1 MVRLKFACPV
11 LEINLIS
18 AQDLAPISRNMKTY
32 SVAWIN
38 TDPMRKLTTRVDQTN
53 RANPIWNEKFV
64 FRVND
69 KILDLDASA
78 IVIEIYAV
86 AWAKDALVGT
96 VNVLLSDLFAPWSG
110 FGDGDDGGGG
120 NNNMRLVTLQIR
132 RPSGRLQGFLRL
144 GVALLD
150 GGQRSM
156 PLSIEVFDGSRKG
169 EKDNSKRDQEASKM
183 MMMHRRTNSDLT
195 DLTTSSNDYGVKT
208 GVVTGGG
215 CGGGARFS
223 GGGGGGGGGVVVA
236 GVDSMVNGSLC
247 NSDIGPSASVVAAA
261 IAQGLYNRQKTAVKA
276 VGAKEDA
283 SSILEGKTE
292 GIEHRVERWRAEKNG
307 AVEAVGSS
315 DESGGGRRSRRRRR
329 KEKQRR
335 RRNNG
340 GGGGGESK
348 KGLFSCFGNVFGCEI
363 SITCGGESGGDGD
376 SMKKRYNK
384 NKVANLSAVDETF
397 SHSAT

>member
-18 AQDLAPISRNMKTY
+18 AQDLAPISKNMKTY

-38 TDPMRKLTTRVDQTN
+38 TDPMRKLTTRVDQAN
-53 RANPIWNEKFV
+53 RSNPIWNEKFV
-64 FRVND
+64 FRVDD
-69 KILDLDASA
+69 KILDVDASS
-78 IVIEIYAV
+78 IVIEIYAA

-156 PLSIEVFDGSRKG
+156 PLSVEVFDGSRR
-169 EKDNSKRDQEASKM
+169 DSKRGDAK
-183 MMMHRRTNSDLT
+183 MMHRRTNSDQT
-195 DLTTSSNDYGVKT
+195 DLTTSTNDYGVKT

-215 CGGGARFS
+215 GS
-223 GGGGGGGGGVVVA
+223 GGGGGG

-247 NSDIGPSASVVAAA
+247 SSDIGPSASVVAAA
-261 IAQGLYNRQKTAVKA
+261 IAQGLYNRQKTTVKA
-276 VGAKEDA
+276 VAGKEDA

-292 GIEHRVERWRAEKNG
+292 GIEHRVERWRAEKSAG
-307 AVEAVGSS
+307 RAVEAAGSS
-315 DESGGGRRSRRRRR
+315 DDSSGKGGGGRRQRRRRRRR

-335 RRNNG
+335 RNG
-340 GGGGGESK
+340 EGK

-363 SITCGGESGGDGD
+363 SITCGGEGD
-376 SMKKRYNK
+376 STKKKYNN
-384 NKVANLSAVDETF
+384 NKVVNLSAVDETF

>member
-18 AQDLAPISRNMKTY
+18 AQDLAPISKNMKTY

-38 TDPMRKLTTRVDQTN
+38 TDPMRKLTTRVDQAN
-53 RANPIWNEKFV
+53 RSNPIWNEKFV
-64 FRVND
+64 FRVDD
-69 KILDLDASA
+69 KILDVDASS
-78 IVIEIYAV
+78 IVIEIYAA

-132 RPSGRLQGFLRL
+132 RPSGRLQGF
-144 GVALLD
+144 
-150 GGQRSM
+150 RSM
-156 PLSIEVFDGSRKG
+156 PLSVEVFDGSRR
-169 EKDNSKRDQEASKM
+169 DSKRGDAK
-183 MMMHRRTNSDLT
+183 MMHRRTNSDQT
-195 DLTTSSNDYGVKT
+195 DLTTSTNDYGVKT

-215 CGGGARFS
+215 GS
-223 GGGGGGGGGVVVA
+223 GGGGGGGGG

-247 NSDIGPSASVVAAA
+247 SSDIGPSASVVAAA
-261 IAQGLYNRQKTAVKA
+261 IAQGLYNRQKTTVKA
-276 VGAKEDA
+276 DA
-283 SSILEGKTE
+283 SSILEGRRK
-292 GIEHRVERWRAEKNG
+292 GLSIELRGGERRKA
-307 AVEAVGSS
+307 
-315 DESGGGRRSRRRRR
+315 RRERRRRRRQRRRRRR

-335 RRNNG
+335 RNG
-340 GGGGGESK
+340 EGGK

-363 SITCGGESGGDGD
+363 SITCGGGSGGGEGD
-376 SMKKRYNK
+376 STKKKYNN
-384 NKVANLSAVDETF
+384 NKVVNLSAVDETF

>member
-1 MVRLKFACPV
+1 MGRLKFSCPV

-69 KILDLDASA
+69 KILDVDASA
-78 IVIEIYAV
+78 IVIEIYAA

-156 PLSIEVFDGSRKG
+156 PLSVEVFDGSRREG
-169 EKDNSKRDQEASKM
+169 RTNSKRDSEASR
-183 MMMHRRTNSDLT
+183 MMHRRTNSDQT
-195 DLTTSSNDYGVKT
+195 DLTTSTNDYGVKT
-208 GVVTGGG
+208 GVVS
-215 CGGGARFS
+215 GGGARFS
-223 GGGGGGGGGVVVA
+223 GGGGGGGVVVGA
-236 GVDSMVNGSLC
+236 DSMVNGSLC

-276 VGAKEDA
+276 VAAKEDA

-292 GIEHRVERWRAEKNG
+292 GIEHRVERWRAEKKG
-307 AVEAVGSS
+307 AVAVETAGSS
-315 DESGGGRRSRRRRR
+315 DESSGKGGAGRRRRRRRR

-335 RRNNG
+335 RN
-340 GGGGGESK
+340 GGGESK
-348 KGLFSCFGNVFGCEI
+348 NGLFSCFGNVFGCEI
-363 SITCGGESGGDGD
+363 SITCGGGSGGEGD
-376 SMKKRYNK
+376 STKKRYNN
-384 NKVANLSAVDETF
+384 NKVVNLSAVDETF

>member
-18 AQDLAPISRNMKTY
+18 AQDLAPVSRNMKTY

-38 TDPMRKLTTRVDQTN
+38 TDPMRKLTTRVDQSN

-69 KILDLDASA
+69 KILDADASA
-78 IVIEIYAV
+78 IVIEIYAA

-156 PLSIEVFDGSRKG
+156 PLSIEVFDGSRRG
-169 EKDNSKRDQEASKM
+169 DTNGTKRDQEASR
-183 MMMHRRTNSDLT
+183 MMHRRTNSDQT
-195 DLTTSSNDYGVKT
+195 DLTTSTNDYGVKT
-208 GVVTGGG
+208 GVVTN
-215 CGGGARFS
+215 
-223 GGGGGGGGGVVVA
+223 GGGGGGLVIGA
-236 GVDSMVNGSLC
+236 DSMVNGSLC
-247 NSDIGPSASVVAAA
+247 SSDIGPSASVVAAA
-261 IAQGLYNRQKTAVKA
+261 IAQGLYNRQKTAVA
-276 VGAKEDA
+276 TTNSNNKEDA

-292 GIEHRVERWRAEKNG
+292 GVEHRVERWRAEKKG
-307 AVEAVGSS
+307 AVEAAGSS
-315 DESGGGRRSRRRRR
+315 DESSGKGGAGRRRRRRRR
-329 KEKQRR
+329 KEKQQRGR
-335 RRNNG
+335 NG
-340 GGGGGESK
+340 GGGGGGGEGK

-363 SITCGGESGGDGD
+363 SITCGGGSGGEGD
-376 SMKKRYNK
+376 STKKRYNK
-384 NKVANLSAVDETF
+384 NKVVNLSAVDETF

>member
-1 MVRLKFACPV
+1 MVRQKFACPV
-11 LEINLIS
+11 LEINVIS
-18 AQDLAPISRNMKTY
+18 AQDLSMVSKNMKTY

-38 TDPMRKLTTRVDQTN
+38 TDPMRKLTTRVDQAN
-53 RANPIWNEKFV
+53 RSNPIWNEKFV

-69 KILDLDASA
+69 KTLQADVSA
-78 IVIEIYAV
+78 IVIEIYAA
-86 AWAKDALVGT
+86 AWSKDALVGT

-156 PLSIEVFDGSRKG
+156 PLSRDVTDA
-169 EKDNSKRDQEASKM
+169 KRDQQDGVKII
-183 MMMHRRTNSDLT
+183 HRRTSSDQT
-195 DLTTSSNDYGVKT
+195 DLTTSTNDYGVKT
-208 GVVTGGG
+208 GVVTGGARVS
-215 CGGGARFS
+215 GGNN
-223 GGGGGGGGGVVVA
+223 GGGGGGGSVVV
-236 GVDSMVNGSLC
+236 GVDSMVNGSYC

-276 VGAKEDA
+276 VAVKEDA

-292 GIEHRVERWRAEKNG
+292 GMELRVERWRAEKKVAGGAVG
-307 AVEAVGSS
+307 AVETSTSS
-315 DESGGGRRSRRRRR
+315 DDSSGRGGGGRRPRRSRRKEKERRRRR
-329 KEKQRR
+329 D
-335 RRNNG
+335 
-340 GGGGGESK
+340 GEGK

-363 SITCGGESGGDGD
+363 SITCGGGGGDSGK
-376 SMKKRYNK
+376 KKRRNK

-397 SHSAT
+397 SHSAA

>member
-1 MVRLKFACPV
+1 MVRQKFACPV

-18 AQDLAPISRNMKTY
+18 AQDLSLVSKNMKTY

-38 TDPMRKLTTRVDQTN
+38 TDPMRKLTTRVDQAN
-53 RANPIWNEKFV
+53 RSNPIWNEKFV

-69 KILDLDASA
+69 KTLQADVSA
-78 IVIEIYAV
+78 IVIEIYAA
-86 AWAKDALVGT
+86 AWSKDALVGT

-110 FGDGDDGGGG
+110 FGDGEDGGGG

-156 PLSIEVFDGSRKG
+156 PLSTEVIDG
-169 EKDNSKRDQEASKM
+169 KRDQEGVKVI
-183 MMMHRRTNSDLT
+183 HRRTNSDQT
-195 DLTTSSNDYGVKT
+195 DFTTSTNDYGVKT
-208 GVVTGGG
+208 GVVTGGARVS
-215 CGGGARFS
+215 GGNN
-223 GGGGGGGGGVVVA
+223 GGGGGGGGGSVVV
-236 GVDSMVNGSLC
+236 GVDSMVNGSYC

-276 VGAKEDA
+276 VAVKEDA

-292 GIEHRVERWRAEKNG
+292 GMELRVERWRAEKKVAGGAVG
-307 AVEAVGSS
+307 AVETSTSS
-315 DESGGGRRSRRRRR
+315 DDSSGNVGGGGRRPRRRRR
-329 KEKQRR
+329 KEKERR
-335 RRNNG
+335 RRRDEEG
-340 GGGGGESK
+340 GK
-348 KGLFSCFGNVFGCEI
+348 KGLFSCFGKVFGCEI
-363 SITCGGESGGDGD
+363 SITCGGGGGD
-376 SMKKRYNK
+376 SSKKRRNK

-397 SHSAT
+397 SHSAA

>member
-18 AQDLAPISRNMKTY
+18 AQDLAPISKNIKTY

-38 TDPMRKLTTRVDQTN
+38 TDPMRKLTTRVDQAN
-53 RANPIWNEKFV
+53 RSNPIWNEKFV
-64 FRVND
+64 FRVDD
-69 KILDLDASA
+69 KILDVDASS
-78 IVIEIYAV
+78 IVIEIYAA

-156 PLSIEVFDGSRKG
+156 PLSVEVFDGSRR
-169 EKDNSKRDQEASKM
+169 DSKRGDAK
-183 MMMHRRTNSDLT
+183 MMHRRTNSDQT
-195 DLTTSSNDYGVKT
+195 DLTTSTNDYGVKT

-215 CGGGARFS
+215 GS
-223 GGGGGGGGGVVVA
+223 GGGGGG

-247 NSDIGPSASVVAAA
+247 SSDIGPSASVVAAA
-261 IAQGLYNRQKTAVKA
+261 IAQGLYNRQKTTVKA
-276 VGAKEDA
+276 VAGKEDA

-292 GIEHRVERWRAEKNG
+292 GIEHRVERWRAEKSAG
-307 AVEAVGSS
+307 RAVEAAGSS
-315 DESGGGRRSRRRRR
+315 DDSSGKGGGGRRQRRRRRRR

-335 RRNNG
+335 RNG
-340 GGGGGESK
+340 EGK

-363 SITCGGESGGDGD
+363 SITCGGGSGGEGD
-376 SMKKRYNK
+376 STKKKYNN
-384 NKVANLSAVDETF
+384 NKVVNLSAVDETF

>member
-18 AQDLAPISRNMKTY
+18 AQDLAPISKNMKTY

-38 TDPMRKLTTRVDQTN
+38 TDPMRKLTTRVDQAN
-53 RANPIWNEKFV
+53 RSNPIWNEKFV
-64 FRVND
+64 FRVDD
-69 KILDLDASA
+69 KILDVDASS
-78 IVIEIYAV
+78 IVIEIYAA

-156 PLSIEVFDGSRKG
+156 PLSVEVFDGSRR
-169 EKDNSKRDQEASKM
+169 DSKRGDAK
-183 MMMHRRTNSDLT
+183 MMHRRTNSDQT
-195 DLTTSSNDYGVKT
+195 DLTTSTNDYGVKT

-215 CGGGARFS
+215 GS
-223 GGGGGGGGGVVVA
+223 GGGGGGGGG

-247 NSDIGPSASVVAAA
+247 SSDIGPSASVVAAA
-261 IAQGLYNRQKTAVKA
+261 IAQGLYNRQKTTVKA
-276 VGAKEDA
+276 DA

-292 GIEHRVERWRAEKNG
+292 GIEHRVERWRAEKSAG
-307 AVEAVGSS
+307 RAVEAAGSS
-315 DESGGGRRSRRRRR
+315 DDSSGKGGGGRRQRRRRRRR

-335 RRNNG
+335 RNG
-340 GGGGGESK
+340 EGK

-363 SITCGGESGGDGD
+363 SITCGGGSGGGEGD
-376 SMKKRYNK
+376 STKKKYNN
-384 NKVANLSAVDETF
+384 NKVVNLSAVDETF

>member
-18 AQDLAPISRNMKTY
+18 AQDLATISRNMKTY

-38 TDPMRKLTTRVDQTN
+38 TDPMRKLTTRVDQAN

-64 FRVND
+64 FRVDD
-69 KILDLDASA
+69 KILDVDASS
-78 IVIEIYAV
+78 IVIEIYAA

-110 FGDGDDGGGG
+110 FGDGDEGGGG

-156 PLSIEVFDGSRKG
+156 PLSVEVFDGSRR
-169 EKDNSKRDQEASKM
+169 DNKRDHQDGAK
-183 MMMHRRTNSDLT
+183 MMHRRTNSDQT
-195 DLTTSSNDYGVKT
+195 DLTTSTNDYGVKT

-215 CGGGARFS
+215 GGGS
-223 GGGGGGGGGVVVA
+223 GGGGGG

-247 NSDIGPSASVVAAA
+247 SSDIGPSASVVAAA
-261 IAQGLYNRQKTAVKA
+261 IAQGLYNRQKTTVKA
-276 VGAKEDA
+276 VAGKEDA

-292 GIEHRVERWRAEKNG
+292 GIEHRVERWRAEKSAG
-307 AVEAVGSS
+307 RAVEAAGSS
-315 DESGGGRRSRRRRR
+315 DDSSGKGGGGRRQRRRRRRR

-335 RRNNG
+335 RNG
-340 GGGGGESK
+340 EGK

-363 SITCGGESGGDGD
+363 SITCGGGSGGEGD
-376 SMKKRYNK
+376 STKKKYNN
-384 NKVANLSAVDETF
+384 NKVVNLSAVDETF

>member
-1 MVRLKFACPV
+1 MVRPKFACPV

-18 AQDLAPISRNMKTY
+18 AQDLAPVSKNMKTY

-38 TDPMRKLTTRVDQTN
+38 TDPMRKLTTRVDQAN
-53 RANPIWNEKFV
+53 RSNPIWNEKFV

-69 KILDLDASA
+69 KILQADVSA
-78 IVIEIYAV
+78 IVIEIYAA
-86 AWAKDALVGT
+86 AWSKDALVGT

-156 PLSIEVFDGSRKG
+156 PLSTEVI
-169 EKDNSKRDQEASKM
+169 DNKRDTQDGVK
-183 MMMHRRTNSDLT
+183 MMHRRTNSDLT
-195 DLTTSSNDYGVKT
+195 DLTTSTNDYLVKT
-208 GVVTGGG
+208 GVVTGG
-215 CGGGARFS
+215 ARAS
-223 GGGGGGGGGVVVA
+223 GNGGGGGGGSVVV
-236 GVDSMVNGSLC
+236 GVDSMVNGSYC

-261 IAQGLYNRQKTAVKA
+261 IAQGLYNRQKPAVKA
-276 VGAKEDA
+276 VAVKEDA

-292 GIEHRVERWRAEKNG
+292 GMELRVERWRAEKKVAGG
-307 AVEAVGSS
+307 AVETSTSS
-315 DESGGGRRSRRRRR
+315 DDSSGKGGGGGRRPRRSRRR
-329 KEKQRR
+329 KEKERR
-335 RRNNG
+335 RRRD
-340 GGGGGESK
+340 GEGK

-363 SITCGGESGGDGD
+363 SITCGGGGGDSG
-376 SMKKRYNK
+376 KKRRNK

-397 SHSAT
+397 SHSAA

>member
-38 TDPMRKLTTRVDQTN
+38 TDPMRKLTTRVDQAN

-64 FRVND
+64 FRVDD
-69 KILDLDASA
+69 KILDVDASS
-78 IVIEIYAV
+78 IVIEIYAA
-86 AWAKDALVGT
+86 AWNKDALVGT

-156 PLSIEVFDGSRKG
+156 PLSIEVFDGSRRR
-169 EKDNSKRDQEASKM
+169 DSSKRDDAKM
-183 MMMHRRTNSDLT
+183 VHRRTNSDQT
-195 DLTTSSNDYGVKT
+195 DLTTSTNDYGVKT

-215 CGGGARFS
+215 GGS
-223 GGGGGGGGGVVVA
+223 GGGGGGGGGV
-236 GVDSMVNGSLC
+236 DSMVNGSLC
-247 NSDIGPSASVVAAA
+247 SSDIGPSASVVAAA
-261 IAQGLYNRQKTAVKA
+261 IAQGLYNRQKTTVKA
-276 VGAKEDA
+276 GAGKEDA

-292 GIEHRVERWRAEKNG
+292 GIEHRVERWRAEKSSAG
-307 AVEAVGSS
+307 RAVEAAGSS
-315 DESGGGRRSRRRRR
+315 DDSSGKGGGGRKQRRRRRQRR

-335 RRNNG
+335 RNG
-340 GGGGGESK
+340 EGGK

-363 SITCGGESGGDGD
+363 SITCGGGSGGEGD
-376 SMKKRYNK
+376 STKKKYNN

>member
-18 AQDLAPISRNMKTY
+18 AQDLAPISKNMKTY

-38 TDPMRKLTTRVDQTN
+38 TDPMRKLTTRVDQAN
-53 RANPIWNEKFV
+53 RSNPIWNKKFV
-64 FRVND
+64 FRVDD
-69 KILDLDASA
+69 KILDVDASS
-78 IVIEIYAV
+78 IVIEIYAA

-110 FGDGDDGGGG
+110 FGDGDGGGGG

-156 PLSIEVFDGSRKG
+156 PLSVEVFDGSRR
-169 EKDNSKRDQEASKM
+169 DSKRGDAK
-183 MMMHRRTNSDLT
+183 MMHRRTNSDQT
-195 DLTTSSNDYGVKT
+195 DLSTSTNDYGVKT

-215 CGGGARFS
+215 GS
-223 GGGGGGGGGVVVA
+223 GGGG

-247 NSDIGPSASVVAAA
+247 SSDIGPSASVVAAA
-261 IAQGLYNRQKTAVKA
+261 IAQGLYNRQKTTVKA
-276 VGAKEDA
+276 VAGKEDA

-292 GIEHRVERWRAEKNG
+292 GIEHRVERWRAEKSAG
-307 AVEAVGSS
+307 RAVEAAGSS
-315 DESGGGRRSRRRRR
+315 DDSSGKGGGGRRQRRRRRRR

-335 RRNNG
+335 RNG
-340 GGGGGESK
+340 EGK

-363 SITCGGESGGDGD
+363 SITCGGGSGGGEGD
-376 SMKKRYNK
+376 STKKKYNN
-384 NKVANLSAVDETF
+384 NKVVNLSAVDETF

>member
-38 TDPMRKLTTRVDQTN
+38 TDPMRKLTTRVDQAN

-69 KILDLDASA
+69 KILDVDASA
-78 IVIEIYAV
+78 IVIEIYAA

-144 GVALLD
+144 GVSLLD

-156 PLSIEVFDGSRKG
+156 PLSVEVFDGSR
-169 EKDNSKRDQEASKM
+169 RDSNREGGK
-183 MMMHRRTNSDLT
+183 MMHRRTNSDQT
-195 DLTTSSNDYGVKT
+195 DLTTSTNDYGVKT

-215 CGGGARFS
+215 GS
-223 GGGGGGGGGVVVA
+223 GGGGGGG

-247 NSDIGPSASVVAAA
+247 SSDIGPSASVVAAA
-261 IAQGLYNRQKTAVKA
+261 IAQGLYNRQKTTVKA
-276 VGAKEDA
+276 GAGKEDA

-292 GIEHRVERWRAEKNG
+292 GIEHRVERWRAEKTVG
-307 AVEAVGSS
+307 AVAAGSS
-315 DESGGGRRSRRRRR
+315 DESSGKGGGRRQRRRRRRR

-335 RRNNG
+335 RNG
-340 GGGGGESK
+340 EGR

-363 SITCGGESGGDGD
+363 SITCGGGSGGDGD
-376 SMKKRYNK
+376 STKKKYNK
-384 NKVANLSAVDETF
+384 NKVVNLSAVDETF

>member
-1 MVRLKFACPV
+1 M
-11 LEINLIS
+11 
-18 AQDLAPISRNMKTY
+18 
-32 SVAWIN
+32 
-38 TDPMRKLTTRVDQTN
+38 
-53 RANPIWNEKFV
+53 

-78 IVIEIYAV
+78 IVIEIYAA

-156 PLSIEVFDGSRKG
+156 PLSVEVFDGSRRG
-169 EKDNSKRDQEASKM
+169 ETNNSKDAK
-183 MMMHRRTNSDLT
+183 MMHRRTNSDQT
-195 DLTTSSNDYGVKT
+195 DLTTSTNDYGVKT
-208 GVVTGGG
+208 EVVTGGG
-215 CGGGARFS
+215 GRFS
-223 GGGGGGGGGVVVA
+223 GGGGGGGGGVVVGA
-236 GVDSMVNGSLC
+236 DSMVNGSLC
-247 NSDIGPSASVVAAA
+247 SSDIGPSASVVAAA

-276 VGAKEDA
+276 IAEKEDP

-292 GIEHRVERWRAEKNG
+292 GIEHRVERWRAEKEG
-307 AVEAVGSS
+307 AVEAS
-315 DESGGGRRSRRRRR
+315 DESNGKGGAGRRRRRR
-329 KEKQRR
+329 KEKQQR
-335 RRNNG
+335 RRND
-340 GGGGGESK
+340 GGGGGEGK

-363 SITCGGESGGDGD
+363 SITCGGGSGGEGD
-376 SMKKRYNK
+376 STKKRYNN
-384 NKVANLSAVDETF
+384 NKVVNLSAVDETF

>member
-18 AQDLAPISRNMKTY
+18 AQDLAPISKNMKTY

-38 TDPMRKLTTRVDQTN
+38 TDPMRKLTTRVDQAN

-64 FRVND
+64 FRVDD
-69 KILDLDASA
+69 KILDVDASS
-78 IVIEIYAV
+78 IVIEIYAA

-156 PLSIEVFDGSRKG
+156 PLSVEVFDGSRR
-169 EKDNSKRDQEASKM
+169 DSKRDDAK
-183 MMMHRRTNSDLT
+183 MMHRRTNSDQT
-195 DLTTSSNDYGVKT
+195 DLTTSTNDYGVKT

-215 CGGGARFS
+215 GS
-223 GGGGGGGGGVVVA
+223 GGGGGGGGGG

-247 NSDIGPSASVVAAA
+247 SSDIGPSASVVAAA
-261 IAQGLYNRQKTAVKA
+261 IAQGLYNRQKTTVKA
-276 VGAKEDA
+276 VAGKEDA

-292 GIEHRVERWRAEKNG
+292 GIEHRVERWRAEKSAG
-307 AVEAVGSS
+307 RAVEAAGSS
-315 DESGGGRRSRRRRR
+315 DDSSGKGGGGRRQRRRRRRR

-335 RRNNG
+335 RNG
-340 GGGGGESK
+340 EGK

-363 SITCGGESGGDGD
+363 SITCGGGSGGGEGD
-376 SMKKRYNK
+376 STKKKYNN
-384 NKVANLSAVDETF
+384 NKVVNLSAVDETF

>member
-1 MVRLKFACPV
+1 MGRLKFACPV

-18 AQDLAPISRNMKTY
+18 AQDLASVSRNMKTY

-38 TDPMRKLTTRVDQTN
+38 TDPMRKLTTRVDQNN

-69 KILDLDASA
+69 KILDVDASA
-78 IVIEIYAV
+78 IVIEIYAA

-110 FGDGDDGGGG
+110 FGDGNDGGGG

-132 RPSGRLQGFLRL
+132 RPSGRLHGFLRL

-156 PLSIEVFDGSRKG
+156 PLSIEVFDGSRRG
-169 EKDNSKRDQEASKM
+169 ETNNNSKREHDPSR
-183 MMMHRRTNSDLT
+183 MMHRRTNSDQT
-195 DLTTSSNDYGVKT
+195 DLTTSTNDYGVKT
-208 GVVTGGG
+208 GVVT
-215 CGGGARFS
+215 GGGARFS
-223 GGGGGGGGGVVVA
+223 GGGGGGGGGGVLVVGA
-236 GVDSMVNGSLC
+236 DSMVNGSLC

-276 VGAKEDA
+276 VAANKEDA

-292 GIEHRVERWRAEKNG
+292 GIEHRVERWRAEKKG
-307 AVEAVGSS
+307 AVAVEVASS
-315 DESGGGRRSRRRRR
+315 NDSSCKGGAGRRRRRRRR

-335 RRNNG
+335 RN
-340 GGGGGESK
+340 GGGESK

-363 SITCGGESGGDGD
+363 SITCGGGSGGEGD
-376 SMKKRYNK
+376 STKKRYKN
-384 NKVANLSAVDETF
+384 NKVVNLSAVDETF

>member
-1 MVRLKFACPV
+1 MGRLKFACPV

-38 TDPMRKLTTRVDQTN
+38 TDPMRKLTTRVDQNN

-69 KILDLDASA
+69 KILDVDASA
-78 IVIEIYAV
+78 IVIEIYAA

-110 FGDGDDGGGG
+110 FGDGDDVGGG

-156 PLSIEVFDGSRKG
+156 PLSVEVFDGSRRDG
-169 EKDNSKRDQEASKM
+169 RTNSKRDNEASR
-183 MMMHRRTNSDLT
+183 MMHRRTNSDQT
-195 DLTTSSNDYGVKT
+195 DLTTSTNDYGVKT

-215 CGGGARFS
+215 
-223 GGGGGGGGGVVVA
+223 GGGGGSVVVIGA
-236 GVDSMVNGSLC
+236 DSMVNGSLC

-276 VGAKEDA
+276 VAGKDDA

-292 GIEHRVERWRAEKNG
+292 GIEHRVERWKAEKKG
-307 AVEAVGSS
+307 AVETAGSS
-315 DESGGGRRSRRRRR
+315 DDSSGKGGEGKRRRRRRR

-335 RRNNG
+335 RNG
-340 GGGGGESK
+340 GGDGK

-363 SITCGGESGGDGD
+363 SITCGGGSGGEGD
-376 SMKKRYNK
+376 STKKRYNN
-384 NKVANLSAVDETF
+384 NKVVNLSAVDETF

>member
-1 MVRLKFACPV
+1 MARLKFACPV

-18 AQDLAPISRNMKTY
+18 AQDLAPVSRNMKTY

-38 TDPMRKLTTRVDQTN
+38 TDPMRKLTTRVDQSN

-69 KILDLDASA
+69 KILDFDASA
-78 IVIEIYAV
+78 IVIEIYAA

-110 FGDGDDGGGG
+110 FGDGDDCGGR

-156 PLSIEVFDGSRKG
+156 PLSIEVFDGSRRG
-169 EKDNSKRDQEASKM
+169 ERYKEASKI
-183 MMMHRRTNSDLT
+183 MHRRTNSDLT
-195 DLTTSSNDYGVKT
+195 DLTTSTNDYGVKT

-215 CGGGARFS
+215 GGGNAI
-223 GGGGGGGGGVVVA
+223 VVGA
-236 GVDSMVNGSLC
+236 DSMVNGSLC

-261 IAQGLYNRQKTAVKA
+261 IAQGLYNRQKTAVA
-276 VGAKEDA
+276 TNSNNKEDA

-292 GIEHRVERWRAEKNG
+292 GVEHRVERWRAEKKG
-307 AVEAVGSS
+307 AVETAGSS
-315 DESGGGRRSRRRRR
+315 DESSGKGGAGRRRRRRRR
-329 KEKQRR
+329 KEKEQGRR
-335 RRNNG
+335 NG
-340 GGGGGESK
+340 GGEGK

-363 SITCGGESGGDGD
+363 SITCGGGSGGEGD
-376 SMKKRYNK
+376 STKKRYNK
-384 NKVANLSAVDETF
+384 NKVVNLSAVDETF
-397 SHSAT
+397 SSSAA

>member
-18 AQDLAPISRNMKTY
+18 AQDLAPISKNMKTY

-38 TDPMRKLTTRVDQTN
+38 TDPMRKLTTRVDQAN
-53 RANPIWNEKFV
+53 RSNPIWNEKFV
-64 FRVND
+64 FRVDD
-69 KILDLDASA
+69 KILDVDASS
-78 IVIEIYAV
+78 IVIEIYAA

-156 PLSIEVFDGSRKG
+156 PLSVEVFDGSRR
-169 EKDNSKRDQEASKM
+169 DSKRGDAK
-183 MMMHRRTNSDLT
+183 MMHRRTNSDQT
-195 DLTTSSNDYGVKT
+195 DLTTSTNDYGVKT

-215 CGGGARFS
+215 GS
-223 GGGGGGGGGVVVA
+223 GGGGG

-247 NSDIGPSASVVAAA
+247 SSDIGPSASVVAAA
-261 IAQGLYNRQKTAVKA
+261 IAQGLYNRQKTTVKA
-276 VGAKEDA
+276 VAGKEDA

-292 GIEHRVERWRAEKNG
+292 GIEHRVERWRAEKSAG
-307 AVEAVGSS
+307 RAVEAAGSS
-315 DESGGGRRSRRRRR
+315 DDSSGKGGGGRRQRRRRRRR

-335 RRNNG
+335 RNG
-340 GGGGGESK
+340 EGK

-363 SITCGGESGGDGD
+363 SITCGGGSGGEGD
-376 SMKKRYNK
+376 STKKKYNN
-384 NKVANLSAVDETF
+384 NKVVNLSAVDETF

>member
-18 AQDLAPISRNMKTY
+18 AQDLAPISKNMKTY

-38 TDPMRKLTTRVDQTN
+38 TDPMRKLTTRVDQAN
-53 RANPIWNEKFV
+53 RSNPIWNEKFV
-64 FRVND
+64 FRVDD
-69 KILDLDASA
+69 KILDVDASS
-78 IVIEIYAV
+78 IVIEIYAA

-110 FGDGDDGGGG
+110 FGDGDGGGGG

-156 PLSIEVFDGSRKG
+156 PLSVEVFDGSRR
-169 EKDNSKRDQEASKM
+169 DSKRGDAK
-183 MMMHRRTNSDLT
+183 MMHRRTNSDQT
-195 DLTTSSNDYGVKT
+195 DLSTSTNDYGVKT

-215 CGGGARFS
+215 GS
-223 GGGGGGGGGVVVA
+223 GGGG

-247 NSDIGPSASVVAAA
+247 SSDIGPSASVVAAA
-261 IAQGLYNRQKTAVKA
+261 IAQGLYNRQKTTVKA
-276 VGAKEDA
+276 VAGKEDA

-292 GIEHRVERWRAEKNG
+292 GIEHRVERWRAEKSAG
-307 AVEAVGSS
+307 RAVEAAGSS
-315 DESGGGRRSRRRRR
+315 DDSSGKGGGGRRQRRRRRRR

-335 RRNNG
+335 RNG
-340 GGGGGESK
+340 EGK

-363 SITCGGESGGDGD
+363 SITCGGGSGGGEGD
-376 SMKKRYNK
+376 STKKKYNN
-384 NKVANLSAVDETF
+384 NKVVNLSAVDETF

>member
-1 MVRLKFACPV
+1 MVRQKFACPV

-18 AQDLAPISRNMKTY
+18 AQDLSLVSKNMKTY

-38 TDPMRKLTTRVDQTN
+38 TDPMRKLTTRVDQAN
-53 RANPIWNEKFV
+53 RSNPIWNEKFV

-69 KILDLDASA
+69 KTLQADVSA
-78 IVIEIYAV
+78 IVIEIYAA
-86 AWAKDALVGT
+86 AWSKDALVGT

-156 PLSIEVFDGSRKG
+156 PLSSEVNDV
-169 EKDNSKRDQEASKM
+169 KRDGQDGVK
-183 MMMHRRTNSDLT
+183 MMHRRTNSDLT
-195 DLTTSSNDYGVKT
+195 DLTTSTNDYGVKT

-215 CGGGARFS
+215 RVSGGNN
-223 GGGGGGGGGVVVA
+223 GGGGGGGGGGGSVVV
-236 GVDSMVNGSLC
+236 GVDSMVNGSYC

-276 VGAKEDA
+276 VAVKEDP

-292 GIEHRVERWRAEKNG
+292 GMELRVERWRAEKKVAGG
-307 AVEAVGSS
+307 AVEAVETSTSS
-315 DESGGGRRSRRRRR
+315 DDSSGKGGGGRRPRRRRR
-329 KEKQRR
+329 KEKERR
-335 RRNNG
+335 RRSRE
-340 GGGGGESK
+340 GEGK

-363 SITCGGESGGDGD
+363 SITCGGGGGD
-376 SMKKRYNK
+376 STKKKRRKNK

-397 SHSAT
+397 SHSAA